1 MVVEWNGANKP
12 DDRMIF
18 VIILNQN
25 TVCTIDFIATN
36 STSLSQQWVAR
47 ISRGTSEIKN
57 TQSVK

>member
-1 MVVEWNGANKP
+1 MVVNKP
-12 DDRMIF
+12 EDRMIF

-47 ISRGTSEIKN
+47 ISWGTSEIKN